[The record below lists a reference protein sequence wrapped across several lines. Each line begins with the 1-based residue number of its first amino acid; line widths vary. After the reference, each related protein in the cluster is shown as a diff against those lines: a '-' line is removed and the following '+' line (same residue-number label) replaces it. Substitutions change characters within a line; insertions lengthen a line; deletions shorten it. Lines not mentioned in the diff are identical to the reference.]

1 MSFSNDYRSPASAS
15 GWNDQAS
22 LDAGLRSYMLRVYNW
37 MASGLLLTGIVAYVI
52 ANTGL
57 SDLFFQIYLTAAGP
71 LPRPTLLGDLAMLSP
86 LAFVLVMSFGINRL
100 SLQGAQALFWAFCT
114 AMGASL
120 ASVFVIY
127 TGTSIVRVFLVTAC
141 MFGATSLWGYVTK
154 ANLMQFGS
162 FLMMGLFGLVIAAL
176 VNLFLKSPTVYY
188 LYSIAGVL
196 VFTAF
201 SAFDAQRIR
210 VTYPQ
215 FAAYE
220 GPEMTAKRSVYDA
233 LSLYLNFINLFQF
246 LLQFMGVRNSS
257 D

>member
-100 SLQGAQALFWAFCT
+100 SLQG
-114 AMGASL
+114 GA
-120 ASVFVIY
+120 
-127 TGTSIVRVFLVTAC
+127 
-141 MFGATSLWGYVTK
+141 GAVLGVLYGYGC
-154 ANLMQFGS
+154 QFGQR
-162 FLMMGLFGLVIAAL
+162 VR
-176 VNLFLKSPTVYY
+176 Y
-188 LYSIAGVL
+188 LYRDLHCPRVSGNGVHVWRDL
-196 VFTAF
+196 PVGLR
-201 SAFDAQRIR
+201 DQ
-210 VTYPQ
+210 
-215 FAAYE
+215 
-220 GPEMTAKRSVYDA
+220 G
-233 LSLYLNFINLFQF
+233 
-246 LLQFMGVRNSS
+246 
-257 D
+257 